1 MKPIARQKP
10 MPIYKRCGRCG
21 ARIPAG
27 QSCPKCKRLYAR
39 KDLSDHV
46 TRFYASGAW
55 AKARELCKARC
66 NGIDWYEYSLTGRVV
81 TGDVVHHIIPVRD
94 DFSRRFDVNNLIFL
108 TNSNHQLVHIE
119 LAASPERREKI
130 IADLRDALKRGRGE

>member
-1 MKPIARQKP
+1 

-27 QSCPKCKRLYAR
+27 QSCPKCKRVYAK
-39 KDLSDHV
+39 KDLSDQI

-55 AKARELCKARC
+55 VKAREACKARC
-66 NGIDWYEYSLTGRVV
+66 SGIDWYEYSQTGRVV

-94 DFSRRFDVNNLIFL
+94 DFSQRFAVNNLILL

-130 IADLRDALKRGRGE
+130 ITALRDALKKGGGE